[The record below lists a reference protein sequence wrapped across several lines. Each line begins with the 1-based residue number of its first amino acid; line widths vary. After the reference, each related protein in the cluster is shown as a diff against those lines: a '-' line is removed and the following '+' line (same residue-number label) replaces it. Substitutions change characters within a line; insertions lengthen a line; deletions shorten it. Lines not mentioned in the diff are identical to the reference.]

1 MKPTPTSQDWR
12 DVLTVNL
19 MRSASSRSLT
29 KSQIREL
36 IDAAVDGR
44 RPDES
49 LFTPLALESSQVKT
63 AAQIWDEAYL
73 AGVND
78 ERTSEASIGIAG
90 FGMKVEPARENP
102 YRTRGQT
109 ASLTTEALLPV
120 VRSEREAFEAR
131 VEKEAGSGAKA
142 RWLGTEAYENHRVQ
156 DNRLGWAWCLE
167 YITAVL
173 SAPKD
178 EPEETKRG

>member
-1 MKPTPTSQDWR
+1 MKPTLTSQDWR

-49 LFTPLALESSQVKT
+49 LFTPSALEPAQAKT
-63 AAQIWDEAYL
+63 AAQVWDEAYL

-102 YRTRGQT
+102 YRTRGAAQQ
-109 ASLTTEALLPV
+109 
-120 VRSEREAFEAR
+120 RSRQPD
-131 VEKEAGSGAKA
+131 
-142 RWLGTEAYENHRVQ
+142 TN
-156 DNRLGWAWCLE
+156 
-167 YITAVL
+167 
-173 SAPKD
+173 
-178 EPEETKRG
+178 